1 MMSCFCCDSHL
12 SDIFFKNSE
21 CQGTFEREREV
32 RNGKRLSSV
41 KHDPEVYLNLYL
53 GS

>member
-32 RNGKRLSSV
+32 RKGKWLSSV